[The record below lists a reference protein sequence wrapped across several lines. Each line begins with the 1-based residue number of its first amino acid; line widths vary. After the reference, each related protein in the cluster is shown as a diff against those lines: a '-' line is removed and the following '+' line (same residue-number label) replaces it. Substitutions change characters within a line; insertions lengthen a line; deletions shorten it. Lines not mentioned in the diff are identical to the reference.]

1 VLRGFRWAGLNAVL
15 GRVGPID
22 ELVIVGA
29 AVRATTAGDAV
40 ARRRTRTPAELSA
53 ARGLDSVTALA
64 VRARWAGAL
73 VESVRE
79 DDADALRLAVAA
91 AAGVAPGDARW
102 LVPDG
107 GGREPVAERRDSLS
121 ALSATLRTL
130 VELPG
135 VPMHEWR
142 VRDAVRAQ
150 LPEWARAR
158 ATVDSVGNLLV
169 AVGPAR
175 DTTVVVAHLDEV
187 AYTVGALLP
196 DGRVSLVARGGVI
209 PSAWEGQPALLHFD
223 REGDAPAPPSL
234 AGVFV
239 PRDSA
244 TSRPPRGALTAWF
257 GVDSA
262 GLVARGVRVGQGITG
277 YKRGLRLGA
286 TRFTGRALDDRAGS
300 TALLL
305 ALRALDPAR
314 LDHTVIFAWSVG
326 EEGGLVG
333 ATALAR
339 RLAPTVHRMYAVDTF
354 VSSDTPLEL
363 PTFAHVPLGA
373 GPVLRALDDGSISS
387 RRERARVER
396 AARTAGV
403 PLQVGTT
410 HGSTDATP
418 FAAAGAVGAGL
429 SWPGRYS
436 HSPAEVLDLRDLA
449 ALVKLIGAAVAAPSR

>member
-1 VLRGFRWAGLNAVL
+1 
-15 GRVGPID
+15 
-22 ELVIVGA
+22 
-29 AVRATTAGDAV
+29 
-40 ARRRTRTPAELSA
+40 
-53 ARGLDSVTALA
+53 

-121 ALSATLRTL
+121 ALSATLRAL

-223 REGDAPAPPSL
+223 REGDAPPPPSL